1 VTTVHARSVTTNIK
15 FAYKDHKKKLHR
27 LLRYF
32 QYRNDKSSAEHVR
45 QWDEFGQR
53 VERWHDRG
61 LGTQHHEILENVLD
75 LATDTLKR
83 DVGARLL
90 VIGPEVSLMQA
101 IDPDRRV
108 DVLEEL
114 TEKTLDNWFE
124 RMDLPTPEY
133 SYVVH
138 ESQPSETRP
147 DGRLKDEMQ
156 TEAYLHTHVVLAP
169 TFAGV
174 GHERE
179 LYKVYDKQVTWLHEA
194 GRTAMQEI
202 WEREIGMEHF
212 AELQAELNERD
223 IRQKDLDRQHEQA
236 ELEKLFVP
244 APSHEQEAAPPVS
257 RAMDEGLEMELDE

>member
-1 VTTVHARSVTTNIK
+1 MTSVHARSVTTNIK
-15 FAYKDHKKKLHR
+15 FAYKDQKKKLHR

-53 VERWHDRG
+53 VERWHDCG

-101 IDPDRRV
+101 IDPDKRV
-108 DVLEEL
+108 DVLREL

-156 TEAYLHTHVVLAP
+156 TDGYLHTHVVLAP
-169 TFAGV
+169 TAAGLER
-174 GHERE
+174 ERE
-179 LYKVYDKQVTWLHEA
+179 LYKVYDKQVNWLHEA
-194 GRTAMQEI
+194 GRDAVQEI
-202 WEREIGMEHF
+202 WEREIGVERF
-212 AELQAELNERD
+212 AELQTELGERD
-223 IRQKDLDRQHEQA
+223 LRQKELDRQHEQA
-236 ELEKLFVP
+236 ELEKLFVSEP
-244 APSHEQEAAPPVS
+244 LREQEAASQVS
-257 RAMDEGLEMELDE
+257 KDLDEGLEMEWGE

>member
-1 VTTVHARSVTTNIK
+1 MTSVHVRSVTTNIK
-15 FAYKDHKKKLHR
+15 FAYKDQKKKLHR
-27 LLRYF
+27 LLKYF

-53 VERWHDRG
+53 IERWHDCG

-75 LATDTLKR
+75 LATDSLKR

-101 IDPDRRV
+101 IDPDKRV
-108 DVLEEL
+108 NVLREL

-124 RMDLPTPEY
+124 RMDLPTPEF

-156 TEAYLHTHVVLAP
+156 TQSYLHTHVVLAP
-169 TFAGV
+169 TVTGLER
-174 GHERE
+174 ERE
-179 LYKVYDKQVTWLHEA
+179 LYKVYDKQVRWLHEA
-194 GRTAMQEI
+194 GRDAIQEI
-202 WEREIGMEHF
+202 WEREIGVEQF
-212 AELQAELNERD
+212 AELQVELSERD
-223 IRQKDLDRQHEQA
+223 LRQKELDRQHEQT
-236 ELEKLFVP
+236 ELEKVFV
-244 APSHEQEAAPPVS
+244 AEPSRVQEATPPVS
-257 RAMDEGLEMELDE
+257 RAMDEGLEMEWGE